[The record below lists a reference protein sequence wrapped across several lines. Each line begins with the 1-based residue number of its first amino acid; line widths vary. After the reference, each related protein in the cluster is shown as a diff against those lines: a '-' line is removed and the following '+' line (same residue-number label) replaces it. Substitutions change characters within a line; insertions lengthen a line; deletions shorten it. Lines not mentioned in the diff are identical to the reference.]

1 MTREAPM
8 DVFERAKNIC
18 FNPKNTWQQILIEP
32 TTIRELFVTYAC
44 ILALVP
50 SMANLIGTSFVGS
63 TSMGMRYRVPFF
75 SGLVYAAASYLFS
88 LLSIYVIALV
98 IDALAPRFASEKNL
112 LNAVKLSVY
121 SATPSWVGSIL
132 LILPGLAVISILIS
146 LYGFYLLYLGLPVL
160 MGTPRE
166 RLTPYFAA
174 VVFVTIIV
182 TAFIGAVGALLF
194 APVMVGNL

>member
-1 MTREAPM
+1 M
-8 DVFERAKNIC
+8 DVFERIKNIC
-18 FNPKNTWQQILIEP
+18 LNPKNTWQQIVLEP
-32 TTIRELFVTYAC
+32 TTVRELFVTYAC
-44 ILALVP
+44 LLALIP
-50 SMANLIGTSFVGS
+50 SLANFIGISFVGS

-75 SGLVYAAASYLFS
+75 GGLVYAVASYAFS
-88 LLSIYVIALV
+88 LLSIYVIALI
-98 IDALAPRFASEKNL
+98 IDTLAPRFASEKNL

-132 LILPGLAVISILIS
+132 LILPGLSAFSILIS

-174 VVFVTIIV
+174 VVLVTIIV